1 MAIGSFRGQLE
12 GAISKRLTA
21 DPYAK
26 RQEAAQADY
35 QAQAEKSRQDLSER
49 LNRLGVLRGSG
60 KTASQFGEFEAGVLR
75 GQQAIGAQ
83 FEAQRDAGV
92 SQAIQQG
99 IGMYGTT
106 SQAGIAGRQQ
116 SEAERMGRF
125 SRDLSTRQ
133 YLSQEA
139 LNRDRQ
145 REAERAALVQEGFQR
160 AGIVGQYDGQR
171 TVDQQRQDLSYR
183 LGLAQAFGTDLGGD
197 DVTRQTE
204 ARKAREQQEAFQR
217 AGIMG
222 EFDGDR
228 TLAAQQLYGTRSAE
242 EGAAQTMQQ
251 RELEL
256 RRGEL
261 LGEIG
266 TERTLAAQQA
276 LGTIDGADT
285 LARDA
290 LQQEARQAGLSRD
303 LAREELYGRTT
314 TGYERAMGGAQTLAA
329 QEATRERTSRE
340 DQARLDR
347 ELAREELM
355 GFREIDGRR
364 EQTLAAREAGAQR
377 RLTEAEGRRERE
389 ARATEAGLSR
399 DLARE
404 ELYGGYTTQ
413 YDREMGR
420 VGTLAKTEG
429 AAERRSREAMQQ
441 AQFDQETT
449 QADLART
456 LAREELYGSA
466 NPMEWDR
473 TLASTGQRAQIAAER
488 RRLDEMEAAGLS
500 QREIALR
507 QQDEMERSALIR
519 EGFEGRRLDEVE
531 RAALV
536 QEGFEGRRV
545 GVAEAARRD
554 QVAQERR
561 RMALAEQEMYGG
573 AEEISLDTLN
583 IDPGLEMA
591 VGRDTA
597 IRQALQ
603 QQLGREPSQ
612 DELAAVTG
620 GRSIRGR
627 ETLAARES
635 RVGRDFTGEQAE
647 LDRELTRGEAA
658 LDRGLTTDQAR
669 LQRGLAREE
678 MYGTADPRLQT
689 GDTLA
694 ARESREARNLARSEA
709 ALDRALTR
717 EGTTEQSR
725 LQEINLYGR
734 ELSEAERSMIA
745 SGRGG
750 PSTVAARDL
759 TQQGEQF
766 DRELTDRRE
775 QADLQRIL
783 MREEMYG
790 TADPM
795 GQTGETLA
803 AREGREARRLG
814 RDEIASREGLAA
826 RDITSREE
834 QNRLQRTLAR
844 EELYGGPEGMVDYRA
859 GTLASRE
866 ADRDYRLRAELGRG
880 GLEVDRDRVSLAEE
894 ELYGGVGRRGL
905 AGSTLASREADR
917 AAGFERERLDFE
929 GERVGLAREAG
940 QREAFRNQLAEEE
953 LYGGANRRG
962 SGVGTFAA
970 QEAGRSR
977 TERQERYALEDQRYD
992 AATILEA
999 ERYETSRQ
1007 DYEAD
1012 RRARDEDREWQRQM
1026 DVFGARRAAEAVDG
1040 AFRPEEEDALRAQ
1053 LDPSYTPPRTMEEW
1067 DLENPAPTQKDFLAG
1082 TDQRVMTDAQMEDF
1096 NLQLQQ
1102 YQRARRQRQNMID
1115 RTNRRAASGMMG

>member
-35 QAQAEKSRQDLSER
+35 QAQAEKSRQELSER

-364 EQTLAAREAGAQR
+364 EQTLAASEAGAQR

-658 LDRGLTTDQAR
+658 LDRGLT
-669 LQRGLAREE
+669 
-678 MYGTADPRLQT
+678 
-689 GDTLA
+689 
-694 ARESREARNLARSEA
+694 
-709 ALDRALTR
+709 R

-725 LQEINLYGR
+725 LQENNLYGR

>member
-35 QAQAEKSRQDLSER
+35 QAQAEKSRQELSER

-314 TGYERAMGGAQTLAA
+314 TAYERAMGGAQTLAA
-329 QEATRERTSRE
+329 AEATRERTSRE

-389 ARATEAGLSR
+389 ARATEAGLAR

-449 QADLART
+449 QAELART

-473 TLASTGQRAQIAAER
+473 TLASTGQRAQIAAEN
-488 RRLDEMEAAGLS
+488 RRLAEMEAAGAS
-500 QREIALR
+500 QREMAAEAARMREAELMGYVEDASGRR
-507 QQDEMERSALIR
+507 QQTLGAR
-519 EGFEGRRLDEVE
+519 EAQAQRGLEERRLAEIE

-627 ETLAARES
+627 ETLAAREA

-658 LDRGLTTDQAR
+658 LDRGLTTEQAR
-669 LQRGLAREE
+669 LQRDLAREE

-734 ELSEAERSMIA
+734 ELSDAERSMIA

-759 TQQGEQF
+759 TQRGEQF
-766 DRELTDRRE
+766 DRELTSRE
-775 QADLQRIL
+775 Q
-783 MREEMYG
+783 E
-790 TADPM
+790 
-795 GQTGETLA
+795 
-803 AREGREARRLG
+803 
-814 RDEIASREGLAA
+814 
-826 RDITSREE
+826 
-834 QNRLQRTLAR
+834 NRLQRALAR
-844 EELYGGPEGMVDYRA
+844 EEMYGGPEGMVDYRA

-880 GLEVDRDRVSLAEE
+880 GLEVDRNRLSLAEE

-917 AAGFERERLDFE
+917 AAGFERERLGYE
-929 GERVGLAREAG
+929 GERVELAREAG

-953 LYGGANRRG
+953 MYGGGQRRG
-962 SGVGTFAA
+962 ATFQAL
-970 QEAGRSR
+970 EAGRGR
-977 TERQERYALEDQRYD
+977 AERQLDRDQR
-992 AATILEA
+992 ATSLSYEQRRVNEMERAGRAQRSIQRRELE
-999 ERYETSRQ
+999 YRQ
-1007 DYEAD
+1007 EQQAIDN
-1012 RRARDEDREWQRQM
+1012 
-1026 DVFGARRAAEAVDG
+1026 
-1040 AFRPEEEDALRAQ
+1040 ALRAIGITQ
-1053 LDPSYTPPRTMEEW
+1053 STDAGYVASDEERALMQRMLGGFGGAADPNVGGYGHPGARERVRMPGREGMFDETTRLPEGYSGQDPLAAELTAEEVVARRNNPRARGRDLIPTPTLRDGAYVDEDGNIVQNPW
-1067 DLENPAPTQKDFLAG
+1067 DLT
-1082 TDQRVMTDAQMEDF
+1082 
-1096 NLQLQQ
+1096 
-1102 YQRARRQRQNMID
+1102 Y
-1115 RTNRRAASGMMG
+1115 SGR